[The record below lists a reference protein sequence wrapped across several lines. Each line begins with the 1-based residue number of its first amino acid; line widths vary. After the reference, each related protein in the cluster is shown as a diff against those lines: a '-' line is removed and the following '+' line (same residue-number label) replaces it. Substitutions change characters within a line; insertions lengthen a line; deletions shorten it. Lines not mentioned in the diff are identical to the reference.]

1 MTHPIENMPITRG
14 NFVDA
19 LVVDKDNA
27 QSELA
32 AAQKAASDLIAER
45 DRLQS
50 ELADA
55 NRFKQGFAD
64 LFADQ
69 IDAAVKSAMLEYDND
84 FDISAYES
92 EIQEMAR
99 DGFDA
104 SDHSDDIAD
113 AVGFDMYD
121 HKAEIADIVSDI
133 LRDATVKLE
142 V

>member
-19 LVVDKDNA
+19 LVVERDKLKAD
-27 QSELA
+27 LA
-32 AAQKAASDLIAER
+32 A
-45 DRLQS
+45 S
-50 ELADA
+50 EEKLADA

-64 LFADQ
+64 LFSDQ
-69 IDAAVKSAMLEYDND
+69 IDAAVKSAMLDYEND

-92 EIQEMAR
+92 EIQDLAR
-99 DGFDA
+99 DSFDA
-104 SDHSDDIAD
+104 SDHRDNILD

-121 HKAEIADIVSDI
+121 HKSEVADIVRDV

>member
-19 LVVDKDNA
+19 LVVDKDQA
-27 QSELA
+27 QADLA
-32 AAQKAASDLIAER
+32 AAQKAAANLIAER
-45 DRLQS
+45 DRLQA

-55 NRFKQGFAD
+55 NRFKAGFAD

-69 IDAAVKSAMLEYDND
+69 IDAAVKSAMSDYESD

-92 EIQEMAR
+92 EIQEIAR

-121 HKAEIADIVSDI
+121 YKAEVADIVSDV
-133 LRDATVKLE
+133 LREATIKLE

>member
-19 LVVDKDNA
+19 LVVNKDQA
-27 QSELA
+27 QADLA
-32 AAQKAASDLIAER
+32 AAQKAAMGLIAER
-45 DRLQS
+45 DRLQA

-69 IDAAVKSAMLEYDND
+69 IDAAVKSAMLDYDND

-104 SDHSDDIAD
+104 SDHSDDIAELMTVD
-113 AVGFDMYD
+113 II
-121 HKAEIADIVSDI
+121 KSEIADIVRDI
-133 LRDATVKLE
+133 VRDATIKLE

>member
-14 NFVDA
+14 NFTDSLIVER
-19 LVVDKDNA
+19 DKLKAD
-27 QSELA
+27 LA
-32 AAQKAASDLIAER
+32 AAQD
-45 DRLQS
+45 Q
-50 ELADA
+50 LADA

-69 IDAAVKSAMLEYDND
+69 IDAAVKTAMSDYESD
-84 FDISAYES
+84 FDISRYDD
-92 EIQEMAR
+92 EIKEIAR

-104 SDHSDDIAD
+104 SEHSDDISD

-121 HKAEIADIVSDI
+121 HKSDVADIVRDI
-133 LRDATVKLE
+133 LRDAPLKIE

>member
-19 LVVDKDNA
+19 LIVERDKLKAD
-27 QSELA
+27 LA
-32 AAQKAASDLIAER
+32 AAQD
-45 DRLQS
+45 Q
-50 ELADA
+50 LADA
-55 NRFKQGFAD
+55 NRFKAGFAD
-64 LFADQ
+64 LFSDQ
-69 IDAAVKSAMLEYDND
+69 IDAAVKTAMVEYESD

-92 EIQEMAR
+92 EIQEIAR

-104 SDHSDDIAD
+104 SEHSDDISD

-121 HKAEIADIVSDI
+121 HKSDVADIVRDI
-133 LRDATVKLE
+133 LREASIKLD

>member
-19 LVVDKDNA
+19 LVVDKDQA
-27 QSELA
+27 QADLA
-32 AAQKAASDLIAER
+32 AAQD
-45 DRLQS
+45 Q
-50 ELADA
+50 LADA
-55 NRFKQGFAD
+55 NRFKAGFAD
-64 LFADQ
+64 LFSDQ
-69 IDAAVKSAMLEYDND
+69 IDAAVKSAMSDYESD
-84 FDISAYES
+84 FDISRYED
-92 EIQEMAR
+92 EIKDIAR

-104 SDHSDDIAD
+104 SDHSDDISD

-121 HKAEIADIVSDI
+121 HKSDVADIVRDV

>member
-19 LVVDKDNA
+19 LVVDKDQA
-27 QSELA
+27 QADLA
-32 AAQKAASDLIAER
+32 AAQKAAANLIAER
-45 DRLQS
+45 DRLQA

-55 NRFKQGFAD
+55 NRFKAGFAD

-69 IDAAVKSAMLEYDND
+69 IDAAVKSAMLDYESD

-92 EIQEMAR
+92 EIQDMAR

-121 HKAEIADIVSDI
+121 YKAEVADIVSDV
-133 LRDATVKLE
+133 LREATIKLE

>member
-19 LVVDKDNA
+19 LVVDKDQA
-27 QSELA
+27 QADLA
-32 AAQKAASDLIAER
+32 AAQKAARDLIAER
-45 DRLQS
+45 DRLQA

-55 NRFKQGFAD
+55 NRFKEGFAN

-69 IDAAVKSAMLEYDND
+69 IDAAVKSAMLDYDND

-104 SDHSDDIAD
+104 SDHSEDIAD

-121 HKAEIADIVSDI
+121 YKSEVADIVSDI

>member
-1 MTHPIENMPITRG
+1 MTHPIENMPISGG

-19 LVVDKDNA
+19 LVVERDKLKAD
-27 QSELA
+27 LA
-32 AAQKAASDLIAER
+32 AAQD
-45 DRLQS
+45 Q
-50 ELADA
+50 LADA
-55 NRFKQGFAD
+55 NRFKAGFAD

-69 IDAAVKSAMLEYDND
+69 IDAAVKSAMVEYESD

-92 EIQEMAR
+92 EIQDMAR

-104 SDHSDDIAD
+104 SDHSEDISD

-121 HKAEIADIVSDI
+121 YKAEVADIVSDV
-133 LRDATVKLE
+133 LREATIKLE

>member
-1 MTHPIENMPITRG
+1 MTHPIENMPMTRG

-19 LVVDKDNA
+19 LIVERDKLKAD
-27 QSELA
+27 LA
-32 AAQKAASDLIAER
+32 ASQD
-45 DRLQS
+45 Q
-50 ELADA
+50 LADA
-55 NRFKQGFAD
+55 NRFKAGFAD

-69 IDAAVKSAMLEYDND
+69 IDAAVKSAMVEYESN

-92 EIQEMAR
+92 EIQEIAR

-121 HKAEIADIVSDI
+121 YKAEVADIVSDV
-133 LRDATVKLE
+133 LREATIKLE

>member
-19 LVVDKDNA
+19 LIVDKDNA

-64 LFADQ
+64 LFSDQ

-84 FDISAYES
+84 FDISAYED
-92 EIQEMAR
+92 EIKDMAR

-121 HKAEIADIVSDI
+121 HKSEIADIVRDI
-133 LRDATVKLE
+133 VRDATIKLE

>member
-14 NFVDA
+14 NFTDSLIVER
-19 LVVDKDNA
+19 DKLKAD
-27 QSELA
+27 LA
-32 AAQKAASDLIAER
+32 AAQD
-45 DRLQS
+45 Q
-50 ELADA
+50 LADA

-69 IDAAVKSAMLEYDND
+69 IDAAVKTAMSDYESDI
-84 FDISAYES
+84 DISRYDD
-92 EIQEMAR
+92 EIKEIAR

-121 HKAEIADIVSDI
+121 HKSDVADIVRDI
-133 LRDATVKLE
+133 LRDATLKLE

>member
-19 LVVDKDNA
+19 LAVDKDQA
-27 QSELA
+27 QADLA
-32 AAQKAASDLIAER
+32 AAQKAAANLIAER
-45 DRLQS
+45 DRLQA

-55 NRFKQGFAD
+55 NRFKAGFAD

-69 IDAAVKSAMLEYDND
+69 IEAAVKSAMSDYESD
-84 FDISAYES
+84 FDISRYDD
-92 EIQEMAR
+92 EIKDIAR

-104 SDHSDDIAD
+104 SEHSDDISE

-121 HKAEIADIVSDI
+121 YKAEVADIVSDV
-133 LRDATVKLE
+133 LREATVKLE

>member
-14 NFVDA
+14 NFTDSLIVER
-19 LVVDKDNA
+19 DKLKAD
-27 QSELA
+27 LA
-32 AAQKAASDLIAER
+32 AAQD
-45 DRLQS
+45 Q
-50 ELADA
+50 LADA
-55 NRFKQGFAD
+55 NRFKAGFAD

-69 IDAAVKSAMLEYDND
+69 IDAAVKSAMVEYESD
-84 FDISAYES
+84 FDISAYEI
-92 EIQEMAR
+92 EIQEIAR

-121 HKAEIADIVSDI
+121 YKAEVADIVSDV
-133 LRDATVKLE
+133 LREATIKLE

>member
-1 MTHPIENMPITRG
+1 MTHPIENMPISGG

-19 LVVDKDNA
+19 LVVERDKLKA
-27 QSELA
+27 ELA
-32 AAQKAASDLIAER
+32 AAQD
-45 DRLQS
+45 Q
-50 ELADA
+50 LADA

-64 LFADQ
+64 LFSDQ
-69 IDAAVKSAMLEYDND
+69 IDAAVKTAMSDYESD

-92 EIQEMAR
+92 EIQDIAR

-104 SDHSDDIAD
+104 SDHSDDISD

-121 HKAEIADIVSDI
+121 HKSEVADIVSEV
-133 LRDATVKLE
+133 LREATIKLE

>member
-19 LVVDKDNA
+19 LVVERDKLKA
-27 QSELA
+27 ELA
-32 AAQKAASDLIAER
+32 AAQD
-45 DRLQS
+45 Q
-50 ELADA
+50 LADA

-69 IDAAVKSAMLEYDND
+69 IDAAVKTAMSDYESD

-92 EIQEMAR
+92 EIQEIAR

-121 HKAEIADIVSDI
+121 HKSDVADIVRDI

>member
-1 MTHPIENMPITRG
+1 MTHPIENMPISGG

-19 LVVDKDNA
+19 LIVERDKLKAD
-27 QSELA
+27 LA
-32 AAQKAASDLIAER
+32 ASQD
-45 DRLQS
+45 Q
-50 ELADA
+50 LADA
-55 NRFKQGFAD
+55 NRFKAGFAD

-69 IDAAVKSAMLEYDND
+69 IDAAVKSAMSDYESD

-92 EIQEMAR
+92 EIQEIAR

-121 HKAEIADIVSDI
+121 HKAEVADIVSDI
-133 LRDATVKLE
+133 LREATVKLE

>member
-19 LVVDKDNA
+19 LVVDKDQA
-27 QSELA
+27 QADLA
-32 AAQKAASDLIAER
+32 AAQKAAANLIAER
-45 DRLQS
+45 DRLQA

-55 NRFKQGFAD
+55 NRFKAGFAD

-69 IDAAVKSAMLEYDND
+69 IDAAVKSAMSDYESD

-92 EIQEMAR
+92 EIQDMAR

-104 SDHSDDIAD
+104 SDHSDDISD

-121 HKAEIADIVSDI
+121 YKAEVADIVSDV
-133 LRDATVKLE
+133 LREATIKLE

>member
-1 MTHPIENMPITRG
+1 MTHPIENMPISGG

-19 LVVDKDNA
+19 LVVERDKLKA
-27 QSELA
+27 ELA
-32 AAQKAASDLIAER
+32 AAQD
-45 DRLQS
+45 Q
-50 ELADA
+50 LADA
-55 NRFKQGFAD
+55 NRFKAGFAD

-69 IDAAVKSAMLEYDND
+69 IDAAVKSAMLDYESD

-92 EIQEMAR
+92 EIQEIAR

-104 SDHSDDIAD
+104 SEHSDDISD

-121 HKAEIADIVSDI
+121 YKSEVADIVSDV
-133 LRDATVKLE
+133 LREATVKLE

>member
-1 MTHPIENMPITRG
+1 MTHPIENMPISGG

-19 LVVDKDNA
+19 LIVERDKLKAD
-27 QSELA
+27 LA
-32 AAQKAASDLIAER
+32 AAQD
-45 DRLQS
+45 Q
-50 ELADA
+50 LADA
-55 NRFKQGFAD
+55 NRFKAGFAD

-69 IDAAVKSAMLEYDND
+69 IDAAVKSAMSDYESD

-92 EIQEMAR
+92 EIQEIAR

-121 HKAEIADIVSDI
+121 YKAEVADIVSDV
-133 LRDATVKLE
+133 LREATIKLE

>member
-19 LVVDKDNA
+19 LIVERDKLKA
-27 QSELA
+27 ELA
-32 AAQKAASDLIAER
+32 AAQD
-45 DRLQS
+45 Q
-50 ELADA
+50 LADA
-55 NRFKQGFAD
+55 SRFKAGFAD
-64 LFADQ
+64 LFSDQ
-69 IDAAVKSAMLEYDND
+69 IDAAVKSAMLDYESD

-92 EIQEMAR
+92 EIQEIAR

-104 SDHSDDIAD
+104 SEHSDDISD

-121 HKAEIADIVSDI
+121 YKSEVADIVSDV
-133 LRDATVKLE
+133 LREATVKLE

>member
-19 LVVDKDNA
+19 LVVDKDQA
-27 QSELA
+27 QADLA
-32 AAQKAASDLIAER
+32 AAQKAATDLIAER
-45 DRLQS
+45 DRLQA

-55 NRFKQGFAD
+55 NRFKSKFSD

-69 IDAAVKSAMLEYDND
+69 IDTAVKDAMVD
-84 FDISAYES
+84 FDIGAYES

-104 SDHSDDIAD
+104 SDHSDDISD
-113 AVGFDMYD
+113 AVSFDMYD
-121 HKAEIADIVSDI
+121 HKDEIADIVRDI
-133 LRDATVKLE
+133 VRDATVKLE

>member
-19 LVVDKDNA
+19 LIVERDKLKAD
-27 QSELA
+27 LA
-32 AAQKAASDLIAER
+32 ASQD
-45 DRLQS
+45 Q
-50 ELADA
+50 LADA
-55 NRFKQGFAD
+55 NRFKAGFAD

-69 IDAAVKSAMLEYDND
+69 IDAAVKSAMSDYESD

-92 EIQEMAR
+92 EIQDMAR

-104 SDHSDDIAD
+104 SDHSDDISD

-121 HKAEIADIVSDI
+121 YKAEVADIVSDV
-133 LRDATVKLE
+133 LREATIKLE

>member
-14 NFVDA
+14 SFVDA

-27 QSELA
+27 QADLA

-55 NRFKQGFAD
+55 NRFKQSFAD

-69 IDAAVKSAMLEYDND
+69 IDAAVKAAMVGYESD
-84 FDISAYES
+84 FDISA
-92 EIQEMAR
+92 
-99 DGFDA
+99 
-104 SDHSDDIAD
+104 
-113 AVGFDMYD
+113 
-121 HKAEIADIVSDI
+121 
-133 LRDATVKLE
+133 
-142 V
+142 

>member
-19 LVVDKDNA
+19 LVVDKDQA
-27 QSELA
+27 QADLA
-32 AAQKAASDLIAER
+32 AAQKAAANLIAER
-45 DRLQS
+45 DRLQA

-55 NRFKQGFAD
+55 NRFKAGFAD

-69 IDAAVKSAMLEYDND
+69 IDAAVKSAMVEYESD

-92 EIQEMAR
+92 EIQEIAR

-121 HKAEIADIVSDI
+121 YKAEVADIVSDV
-133 LRDATVKLE
+133 LREATIKLE

>member
-19 LVVDKDNA
+19 LVVDKDQA
-27 QSELA
+27 QADLA

-45 DRLQS
+45 DRLQL

-64 LFADQ
+64 LFSDQ
-69 IDAAVKSAMLEYDND
+69 IDAAVKSAMLDYDND

-104 SDHSDDIAD
+104 SDHSEDIAD

-121 HKAEIADIVSDI
+121 HKSEIADIVRDI
-133 LRDATVKLE
+133 VRDATVKLE

>member
-19 LVVDKDNA
+19 LVVERDKLKAD
-27 QSELA
+27 LA
-32 AAQKAASDLIAER
+32 A
-45 DRLQS
+45 S
-50 ELADA
+50 EEKLADA

-64 LFADQ
+64 LFSDQ
-69 IDAAVKSAMLEYDND
+69 IDAAVKSAMLDYDND

-104 SDHSDDIAD
+104 SDHSEDIAD

-121 HKAEIADIVSDI
+121 HKSEIADIVRDI
-133 LRDATVKLE
+133 VRDATVKLE

>member
-19 LVVDKDNA
+19 LAVDKDQA
-27 QSELA
+27 QADLA
-32 AAQKAASDLIAER
+32 AAQKAAANLIAER
-45 DRLQS
+45 DRLQA

-55 NRFKQGFAD
+55 NRFKAGFAD

-69 IDAAVKSAMLEYDND
+69 IDAAVKSAMSDYESD
-84 FDISAYES
+84 FDISRYDD
-92 EIQEMAR
+92 EIKDIAR

-104 SDHSDDIAD
+104 SEHSDDISE

-121 HKAEIADIVSDI
+121 YKAEVADIVSDV
-133 LRDATVKLE
+133 LREATVKLE

>member
-19 LVVDKDNA
+19 LVVDKDQA
-27 QSELA
+27 QADLA
-32 AAQKAASDLIAER
+32 AAQKAAANLIAER
-45 DRLQS
+45 DRLQA

-55 NRFKQGFAD
+55 NRFKAGFAD

-69 IDAAVKSAMLEYDND
+69 IDAAVKSAMLDYESD

-92 EIQEMAR
+92 EIQEIAR

-121 HKAEIADIVSDI
+121 HKSDVADIVRDI

>member
-19 LVVDKDNA
+19 LVVDKDQA
-27 QSELA
+27 QADLA
-32 AAQKAASDLIAER
+32 AAQKAAIDLIAER
-45 DRLQS
+45 DRLQL

-55 NRFKQGFAD
+55 NRFKEGFAD

-69 IDAAVKSAMLEYDND
+69 IDAAVKSAMSDYEND
-84 FDISAYES
+84 FDISRYDD
-92 EIQEMAR
+92 EIKDIAR

-104 SDHSDDIAD
+104 SDHSDDISN

-121 HKAEIADIVSDI
+121 YKSEVADIVRDI
-133 LRDATVKLE
+133 LRDATFKLE
-142 V
+142 Q

>member
-19 LVVDKDNA
+19 LVVDKDQA
-27 QSELA
+27 QADLA

-45 DRLQS
+45 DRLQL

-64 LFADQ
+64 LFSDQ
-69 IDAAVKSAMLEYDND
+69 IDAAVKSAMLDYDND

-104 SDHSDDIAD
+104 SDHSEDIAD

-121 HKAEIADIVSDI
+121 HKSEIADIVRDI
-133 LRDATVKLE
+133 VRDATIKLE

>member
-1 MTHPIENMPITRG
+1 MTHPIENMPISGG

-19 LVVDKDNA
+19 LIVERDKLKAD
-27 QSELA
+27 LA
-32 AAQKAASDLIAER
+32 AAQD
-45 DRLQS
+45 Q
-50 ELADA
+50 LADA
-55 NRFKQGFAD
+55 NRFKAGFAD

-69 IDAAVKSAMLEYDND
+69 IDAAVKSAMVEYESD
-84 FDISAYES
+84 FDISAYEI
-92 EIQEMAR
+92 EIQEIAR

-121 HKAEIADIVSDI
+121 YKAEVADIVSDV
-133 LRDATVKLE
+133 LREATIKLE